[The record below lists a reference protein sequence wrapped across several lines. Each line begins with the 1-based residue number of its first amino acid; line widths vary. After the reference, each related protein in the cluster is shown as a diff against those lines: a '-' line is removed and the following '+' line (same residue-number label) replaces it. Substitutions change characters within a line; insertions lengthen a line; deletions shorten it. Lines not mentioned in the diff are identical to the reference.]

1 VSEIEKANILVIEDD
16 VDIADMLN
24 AYFRVQGYEVE
35 VVNWGEDGVQ
45 AAQTKIP
52 DLVILDIRLPD
63 IDGFEVARRLRTSH
77 RTKAVPIIFLTER
90 RDRKARLQGLELA
103 ADDYITK
110 PFDIQ
115 ELRLCVRNSLS
126 RSKQGSLVNP
136 VTALPEGVLVDE
148 QLEASLTQCDC
159 ALLVISIKNLD
170 YFREI
175 YGFVASD
182 DLLRA
187 VTLMLQDTL
196 QEFETPDSFIG
207 HLTSTDFLV
216 ILSERKVTQ
225 IRQRILRRLKQ
236 SFEYFYRDQ
245 DRGEGEDRFKGKELT
260 VQSGQLILESEGI
273 TGLPQLKSALDK
285 FYHQV
290 SI

>member
-1 VSEIEKANILVIEDD
+1 VSEIEKANILIIEDD

-24 AYFRVQGYEVE
+24 AYFRVQGYDVE
-35 VVNWGEDGVQ
+35 VANWGEDGVKSV
-45 AAQTKIP
+45 QTKIP

-63 IDGFEVARRLRTSH
+63 IDGFEVAHRLRTSH

-115 ELRLCVRNSLS
+115 ELRICVRNSLS

-148 QLEASLTQCDC
+148 QLKASLTQRDC
-159 ALLVISIKNLD
+159 ALLVISVKNLD
-170 YFREI
+170 YFREM

-187 VTLMLQDTL
+187 TTLMLQDTL

-225 IRQRILRRLKQ
+225 IRQRILKRLKQ

-260 VQSGQLILESEGI
+260 IQSGQLILESEGI
-273 TGLPQLKSALDK
+273 TSLSQLKSALDK